1 MDGQGSGAA
10 SEPPDGVA
18 WNAATAL
25 TADEALAMDGW
36 LASEL
41 GLSLEQ
47 LMEVAGARVADVA
60 RELVR
65 EHGLAEA
72 VFLVGPGHNG
82 GDALVAERLLR
93 AELHTLVWRP
103 LSRPRPAEPVAPAGA
118 AAPRVT
124 TTAPRVTTTAPALGA
139 RTLLVDGLF
148 GVGLRRPLQG
158 AARAAAAH
166 IDASDATVLSI
177 DIPSGLHATT
187 GAVPAA
193 RGSPRGVAIR
203 ADLTLTFV
211 APKRGFFLGSGP
223 ALVGAWRVVD
233 LGFPPRLAH
242 EWLAR
247 RRAAEAAP

>member
-1 MDGQGSGAA
+1 
-10 SEPPDGVA
+10 PRVTT
-18 WNAATAL
+18 TAP
-25 TADEALAMDGW
+25 
-36 LASEL
+36 
-41 GLSLEQ
+41 
-47 LMEVAGARVADVA
+47 RV
-60 RELVR
+60 
-65 EHGLAEA
+65 
-72 VFLVGPGHNG
+72 
-82 GDALVAERLLR
+82 
-93 AELHTLVWRP
+93 TTT
-103 LSRPRPAEPVAPAGA
+103 
-118 AAPRVT
+118 APRVT